1 MQNTKDFEQER
12 DALKAVGLRPT
23 RQRIELLHLLMS
35 QGDRHLTAE
44 SLHLETR
51 QAGISVSLA
60 TVYNTLNQFTDCGL
74 LVRLA
79 IEPGK
84 TYFDT
89 NNTEHHHFYD
99 ENLQALIDVPLE
111 DISCTRLPAAPE
123 GKKIRS
129 VDIVV
134 RIS

>member
-1 MQNTKDFEQER
+1 MHNTNNFDRER
-12 DALKAVGLRPT
+12 DALKVVGLRPT

-35 QGDRHLTAE
+35 QGDRHVTAE

-51 QAGISVSLA
+51 QSGISVSLA

-74 LVRLA
+74 LTRLA

-99 ENLQALIDVPLE
+99 ENLQTLTDVPFE
-111 DISCTRLPAAPE
+111 AISCTRLPEPPE
-123 GKKIRS
+123 GKKVCG